1 MLINLNLSASTPSWL
16 PLPLCSSLAH
26 CRRMSCACVEYITLR
41 FAQSFILFSKLKK
54 KKKKSKGSSSRHLPV
69 RELRSTILNGIC
81 HAPATASPHPF
92 PIHTSYIYLCKNK
105 LLPKFASIFFE
116 LSGYSFAS
124 FFGFGQVLNLLCEK
138 VRNSFCFLLLLPP
151 AALRH
156 FLLSTFVAFL
166 CISKYII

>member
-1 MLINLNLSASTPSWL
+1 MQQAP
-16 PLPLCSSLAH
+16 PDA
-26 CRRMSCACVEYITLR
+26 
-41 FAQSFILFSKLKK
+41 
-54 KKKKSKGSSSRHLPV
+54 V

-81 HAPATASPHPF
+81 HAPATANPHQPT
-92 PIHTSYIYLCKNK
+92 PLSYIYILRTYTYAKINF
-105 LLPKFASIFFE
+105 LPKFASIFFE

-138 VRNSFCFLLLLPP
+138 VRNSFCFLLLLLLLPPSLLLPP

>member
-1 MLINLNLSASTPSWL
+1 
-16 PLPLCSSLAH
+16 
-26 CRRMSCACVEYITLR
+26 MSCACVEYITLR
-41 FAQSFILFSKLKK
+41 FSQSFILFSKLKK

-92 PIHTSYIYLCKNK
+92 PIYIYILRIYTYAKINF
-105 LLPKFASIFFE
+105 LPKFASIFFE

-166 CISKYII
+166 RISKYII